1 MTLKAKGTGYL
12 VTMSKKVT
20 AETAVEAVAKF
31 GEDMKQGI
39 TGDVQLTVKVQ
50 G

>member
-1 MTLKAKGTGYL
+1 MTLKAKGIGYL
-12 VTMSKKVT
+12 VTVTKKVT
-20 AETAVEAVAKF
+20 VETAVEAVAKF
-31 GEDMKQGI
+31 SDDMKQGI